1 MDLEPHERNGT
12 FYSEIYVWW
21 RENKFKS
28 RMVRNIGP
36 PNLAVISA
44 EGILIIIE
52 WHNFTGADWDGKFMV
67 ATKKRSVHRVLQ
79 TNHTPANL
87 ALRHP

>member
-1 MDLEPHERNGT
+1 MNVMELFIQKYMCGGER
-12 FYSEIYVWW
+12 I
-21 RENKFKS
+21 KFKS